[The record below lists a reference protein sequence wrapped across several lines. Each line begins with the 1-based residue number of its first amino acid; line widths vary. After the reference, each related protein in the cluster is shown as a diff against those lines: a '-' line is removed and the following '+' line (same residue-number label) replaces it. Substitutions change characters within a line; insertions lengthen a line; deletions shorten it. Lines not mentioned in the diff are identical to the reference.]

1 MKRKFSIVMIIVLL
15 LLTIGSKPEKVFA
28 ASLFGVSWES
38 SFQVLSLGEQA
49 SISISFYNAD
59 GTMATMAPGYSNPQ
73 DDTVLAGLSNTYYPL
88 NVASGFS
95 GSVVIASSAPV
106 AVVSNL
112 VVKTT
117 AQGLGSYVAFNA
129 GAPKIYFPLLMKG
142 NSSQTTFFSVQ
153 NAGLS
158 DAEITIKFTPTAGGG
173 YATISDIVKVIQPGA
188 AQTFDLSTLSQF
200 SSAAKWVGS
209 ATVSVTDTANDV
221 IVGVATTVNQK
232 YSTAYQ
238 LSTYNAFTKGS
249 PTVVLPLIQEN
260 NSGNRTSINC
270 QNVSNPAVTATINV
284 EYTGSGTMTKA
295 SESRPDIVSNGLA
308 VFLQDYAGTTK
319 FVGAAK
325 VTSTPQVDLVCV
337 VQQQKPSRGYYSAY
351 EGFDPTTATNKVV
364 LPEIQSR
371 NGSAAKGYVYTSI
384 NLATADGLAHNIKC
398 VYNPAPGIS
407 TPPDSTA
414 TGVAAV
420 NFVQKDVFGTGA
432 KYIGGATC
440 TVTDDTSVGL
450 FAIVNKTRD
459 AAPEVIRDVLSSY
472 DGFNQ

>member
-1 MKRKFSIVMIIVLL
+1 MKRKFSIVMIILLL
-15 LLTIGSKPEKVFA
+15 LLTVGSKPEKVFA

-38 SFQVLSLGEQA
+38 SFQVLSLADQA

-117 AQGLGSYVAFNA
+117 AQGLGSYVAFSA
-129 GAPKIYFPLLMKG
+129 GAPKIYFPLLMKA

-173 YATISDIVKVIQPGA
+173 YASISDIVKVIQPGA

-209 ATVSVTDTANDV
+209 ATVSVTDTANDA

-232 YSTAYQ
+232 YSAAYQ

-270 QNVSNPAVTATINV
+270 QNVDPSVTATINV
-284 EYTGSGTMTKA
+284 EYTGTGIMTKA
-295 SESRPDIVSNGLA
+295 SETRADIVPNGLA
-308 VFLQDYAGTTK
+308 VFLQSYTGTTK
-319 FVGAAK
+319 FVGAAT

-337 VQQQKPSRGYYSAY
+337 VQQQKPARGYYSAY
-351 EGFDPTTATNKVV
+351 EGFDPTSATNKVV

-384 NLATADGLAHNIKC
+384 NLATADGLAHDIKC

-407 TPPDSTA
+407 TPPQATA

-440 TVTDDTSVGL
+440 TVTDNASVGL

-459 AAPEVIRDVLSSY
+459 ATPEGIRDVLSSY